1 MNYFLGK
8 GIDTTPKM
16 KYNMD
21 KKTEVFMKKTT
32 FDELVA
38 GGAKSSAIT
47 TEGGEKITFLIYDG
61 NIYYKDEKGAVKT
74 ARKVE
79 QKRGG
84 FVSVDDCVI
93 KYNDKTSDFV
103 DEIKDAYAQKKNAKK
118 SASGAVAGAP
128 IASPTGAPAFS
139 VTEEKYNGLIERL
152 RVVNAQMAALEVDAG
167 NMTATAES
175 LDKKLY
181 RKEAK
186 HAKATKMI
194 SNLLKE
200 KQGILAELTTARNE
214 RQEALRIAQE
224 VVGEHADESVRLD
237 REVYRLEEKLSKEKE
252 KHAKAT
258 AHITDRDAT
267 ISTLRGQIATLNA
280 SLAAETTRANAEK
293 ARADTAESDKA
304 AAEGELGEE
313 RKKSGKLKKIGI
325 GVLSAVVAVGLAFG
339 VWAVVG
345 QVNSSNLKEENDKHN
360 EQTQTNEAIDRAEAE
375 AVTDAQNA
383 INQINGISDG
393 VTIGSEDITLTT
405 GEAGKKPTSVELSED
420 AIAVIVANFDTA
432 ETNSQAISAY
442 QEAYSEQVGMQI
454 GQIVA
459 QQLADNFEGYLGEAS
474 GLLTFNS
481 NGQIVKEDG
490 VPVLNNEVAGD
501 LFDELVKELSAT
513 YSENGDV
520 VFDEDSLSAGLQ
532 AGLAV
537 GLKDIEVEMN
547 RAPEIVDENELIE
560 NAKAE
565 AEADVQNAIDAIDA
579 LGNNSFITLQET
591 TLTNGE
597 TGNMPTAIVLSD
609 AAKNAI
615 IANFGTD
622 ETNTNAVN
630 AYNTTFST
638 LLGQYVGEQVANEIF
653 ANARGWLGEETGIL
667 TFDENGNAVIEN
679 KEVVLNDATVDALI
693 ETISTST
700 GIENLNSANFA
711 TGLENGIST
720 GVGVNMI
727 GETITKNEP
736 KEVEPDQPTKEEA
749 TETTINSVEGQQ
761 IISNAIR
768 VQTGDRVTIG
778 ESSVFEGTLFARTA
792 DGNYLYRIELS
803 GDADTITNLEASI
816 QGQDVERF
824 SNFETMLS
832 ATNGNEVIV
841 ANYFDGY
848 VFQDGSFGATE
859 AWTKVVRTKNGA
871 KVEVLTLAENEVQT
885 SNGQTMEIVSNGEVS
900 TYNVTVNGAS
910 YSQVNAIACIAGS
923 RIPGY
928 SAQKTGVEVIATTS
942 ETATVATID
951 EGLSK

>member
-32 FDELVA
+32 FDNLVA
-38 GGAKSSAIT
+38 GGEKSSVIT

-74 ARKVE
+74 AKKVE

-118 SASGAVAGAP
+118 ATSGAVAGAP

-139 VTEEKYNGLIERL
+139 VTEEEYNQLLQRNAVIE
-152 RVVNAQMAALEVDAG
+152 AQKTALSYEADMQKG
-167 NMTATAES
+167 
-175 LDKKLY
+175 KKN
-181 RKEAK
+181 
-186 HAKATKMI
+186 KATQKI
-194 SNLLKE
+194 AELVKE
-200 KQGILAELTTARNE
+200 QQRILADLTIARDE

-224 VVGEHADESVRLD
+224 VASLDPVREAEEINRKLY
-237 REVYRLEEKLSKEKE
+237 REEEK
-252 KHAKAT
+252 HFKAT
-258 AHITDRDAT
+258 KMIAGLVNNEKALNAT
-267 ISTLRGQIATLNA
+267 IATLNSQVATLNA
-280 SLAAETTRANAEK
+280 SLAAETARANAEW
-293 ARADTAESDKA
+293 ARANT
-304 AAEGELGEE
+304 AEGEATEA
-313 RKKSGKLKKIGI
+313 KKETGKLKK
-325 GVLSAVVAVGLAFG
+325 VLIPVISVVAAVALGFG
-339 VWAVVG
+339 AWAVVG

-360 EQTQTNEAIDRAEAE
+360 EQTQTNEAIYRAEAE

-420 AIAVIVANFDTA
+420 AIVAIVANFDTA

-597 TGNMPTAIVLSD
+597 TGNMPTAIVLTD

-653 ANARGWLGEETGIL
+653 ENARGWLGEETGIL

-841 ANYFDGY
+841 ANYLDGY